1 MDIEVIKL
9 TKLEVARRQLD
20 TAIRLWFADGEP
32 VSIHSLAY
40 AAYEIIHV
48 VSKIKNPNRQ
58 DLLFDSLQIADEIR
72 GEFNHLMK
80 KDANFFKHAKKDH
93 SLETEFHPMLSDMF
107 ILFAIFGIELA
118 GEKLNV
124 SESAFMFWL
133 YIHKAETLSAEG
145 RKRFIEDISVDYL
158 SSLKS
163 IPKHDFLHMIYLGGK
178 AAGKWD

>member
-1 MDIEVIKL
+1 
-9 TKLEVARRQLD
+9 
-20 TAIRLWFADGEP
+20 LWFAEGEP

-58 DLLFDSLQIADEIR
+58 DLLFDSLQIAHEIR

-124 SESAFMFWL
+124 SMFWL
-133 YIHKAETLSAEG
+133 YIHKAETLSAEA
-145 RKRFIEDISVDYL
+145 RKRFIEDISVDHL

-163 IPKHDFLHMIYLGGK
+163 DPE
-178 AAGKWD
+178 A